1 MLRRPKSQRGSLN
14 LNFMGYRTFSLLKVS
29 VLMGIYR
36 YGGCREIRLA
46 RISGLLIMKFVVN
59 DSTAFA
65 VFFLFGL
72 KGCFGLS
79 KICAFL
85 GNDYD
90 FMRGRKRE
98 RRPDYALKEKI
109 KEQIINLINNENVT
123 KFLVGEIGGFETDAY
138 DAVLEVQKSFPQIKI
153 ILVISQIT
161 ELNEINRIAPD
172 LIREKRGFDEFILP
186 DKCATGYK
194 KLGIVYRNRYI
205 IEHTDFIIAY
215 NRWHGKAYDFCK
227 QAESKRVK
235 VIELAKE

>member
-1 MLRRPKSQRGSLN
+1 
-14 LNFMGYRTFSLLKVS
+14 
-29 VLMGIYR
+29 MGIYR

-46 RISGLLIMKFVVN
+46 RISGLLIIPFVVN

-72 KGCFGLS
+72 KGCFSLS
-79 KICAFL
+79 KICAFF

-90 FMRGRKRE
+90 LIYGRT
-98 RRPDYALKEKI
+98 RRRCPNLSLKEKI
-109 KEQIINLINNENVT
+109 KKQVINLINNESVDT
-123 KFLVGEIGGFETDAY
+123 FLVGEIGGFETDAY
-138 DAVLEVQKSFPQIKI
+138 DTVLEVQKDFPQIKI
-153 ILVISQIT
+153 ILVISQTT
-161 ELNEINRIAPD
+161 ELNEINRITPN

-186 DKCATGYK
+186 DKCTTGYK

-215 NRWHGKAYDFCK
+215 NQWHGKAYDFCK
-227 QAESKRVK
+227 QAESKGVK